1 MIEAEVERSKALT
14 WVAVLMDQAFD
25 KANEVNC
32 VKAEL
37 IGAMNHP
44 KQICHKLEKLLI
56 VSEPMKTTVYM
67 TLKAPEMINHV
78 KRILERLFIS
88 FGDEVVKRADKSLHV
103 MNMKDKNRIAK
114 WQLASDFQTDMFEEV
129 NEDISGK
136 RARHKGPAC
145 LENLGEWADETEM
158 IPAVGAASSSDQI
171 VKHAADTMNMLT
183 KQLEDL
189 QMKEETIKREKEK
202 KSEKLQHIAQL
213 QAIMDKTKGDDDKL
227 DLGYEISKLY
237 TELDQLTSND
247 TLDDIENERSCLQKQ
262 LGKMRLEKDLLD
274 EYCADAIL
282 QVIDYG
288 PGVPLY
294 VVLKM
299 KEEERREFIIDRLP
313 IDMSQKVH
321 AYKKATG

>member
-1 MIEAEVERSKALT
+1 M
-14 WVAVLMDQAFD
+14 
-25 KANEVNC
+25 
-32 VKAEL
+32 
-37 IGAMNHP
+37 
-44 KQICHKLEKLLI
+44 
-56 VSEPMKTTVYM
+56 
-67 TLKAPEMINHV
+67 
-78 KRILERLFIS
+78 
-88 FGDEVVKRADKSLHV
+88 
-103 MNMKDKNRIAK
+103 
-114 WQLASDFQTDMFEEV
+114 
-129 NEDISGK
+129 
-136 RARHKGPAC
+136 
-145 LENLGEWADETEM
+145 
-158 IPAVGAASSSDQI
+158 GAASSSEQI
-171 VKHAADTMNMLT
+171 AKHAADTMNMLT

-227 DLGYEISKLY
+227 DLGYEISKLH

-299 KEEERREFIIDRLP
+299 KEEERRGFIIDKLP
-313 IDMSQKVH
+313 ANM
-321 AYKKATG
+321 